1 MFLTLLCC
9 LQHFTISYPGDCQL
23 PPCPP
28 PQIAL
33 NDSKSS
39 LGDVFQHSLPKYAK
53 QTIFTS
59 NHVSWGVRYTPWTR
73 SLCQKVF
80 WRRSS
85 AATGTFLMK
94 LRSKSQNLS
103 LSKKRE
109 ILRFWASFHQKSA
122 HSCRGTFSKYFLTL
136 ETRSGGINDLSTNV
150 LWREDVLFCV
160 FWKRKLKDTSQA
172 TFWRFSGG
180 IVENHPFENSKWHTQ
195 KSFHVV
201 FFLVFFFTV
210 FSQVHNGPRR
220 FWTCTTWPSFMV
232 YMDTKKKVKEI
243 LSKGPKNVKILMVFT
258 FLRLWKKLFLTL
270 NEIFASSKLKNRVW
284 EKPFGK

>member
-1 MFLTLLCC
+1 MFFNIHFQNTQNKPFSRQITLVGGAVIPSEHVPCVKKYFEDVRRQLRG
-9 LQHFTISYPGDCQL
+9 LFWWNDAQNRKISLFG
-23 PPCPP
+23 
-28 PQIAL
+28 
-33 NDSKSS
+33 
-39 LGDVFQHSLPKYAK
+39 
-53 QTIFTS
+53 
-59 NHVSWGVRYTPWTR
+59 
-73 SLCQKVF
+73 
-80 WRRSS
+80 
-85 AATGTFLMK
+85 
-94 LRSKSQNLS
+94 
-103 LSKKRE
+103 KRE

-201 FFLVFFFTV
+201 FFLVFFLTV
-210 FSQVHNGPRR
+210 FSQLHNGPRR

-232 YMDTKKKVKEI
+232 YIDTKKKVKEI